1 MSYRKMKKLP
11 SSQIQ
16 MTLFQQEGTV
26 LSEALTSRF
35 SQGLLYLKQKSRH
48 IILYRMPDQVEV
60 NPKVL
65 MDQLIPH
72 ALDSFPADLRISG
85 LELR

>member
-1 MSYRKMKKLP
+1 MDKYVPMQDEKASELP
-11 SSQIQ
+11 RIR

-48 IILYRMPDQVEV
+48 IIL
-60 NPKVL
+60 
-65 MDQLIPH
+65 
-72 ALDSFPADLRISG
+72 
-85 LELR
+85 